1 MNKWIAIVVL
11 MICSGVA
18 LAQSVASA
26 QEDNRPGA
34 KEYKA
39 GEEAI
44 KKRDFDA
51 AITSFEAA
59 VKANPKLFASHYFL
73 GFAYQSKKNYPK
85 TAENFQ
91 MFLDQIGDT
100 KEASEMIANATR
112 QGGLA
117 FARAKDYQKAIP
129 LLTKAIE
136 AKPNDAEV
144 LYFLATS
151 EMRTGDNA
159 AAEQHFAKVN
169 QLQPEF
175 DMPFYFA
182 GFVAYS
188 NQDFAAAKPRLEK
201 YLALK
206 PDGEFAADSNYML
219 GLIATQGGQKG
230 IAKRH
235 LQKALQLKPDAKQ
248 ASQAHYILGSL
259 AAQSEDLEVARRH
272 FQRYLQLEPRGPQAE
287 EIRKFL
293 ADLK

>member
-1 MNKWIAIVVL
+1 MKKWVAIVVL
-11 MICSGVA
+11 VLCSGVA
-18 LAQSVASA
+18 LA

-34 KEYKA
+34 KEYKT
-39 GEEAI
+39 GEDAI
-44 KKRDFDA
+44 KKRDMDT
-51 AITSFEAA
+51 AITAFEAA

-73 GFAYQSKKNYPK
+73 GFAYQSKNNFEK

-91 MFLDQIGDT
+91 IFLDNIGDT
-100 KEASEMIANATR
+100 KEAAEMISNATR

-117 FARAKDYQKAIP
+117 YARSKQYEKAIP
-129 LLTKAIE
+129 LLSKAND

-151 EMRTGDNA
+151 EMRTDDNE
-159 AAEQHFAKVN
+159 AAERHFIKVT

-175 DMPFYFA
+175 DRPLYFA
-182 GFVAYS
+182 GFIAYS
-188 NQDFAAAKPRLEK
+188 DRDMATAKTRLEK
-201 YLALK
+201 YLEIK
-206 PDGEFAADSNYML
+206 PDGEFAGDSSYML
-219 GLIATQGGQKG
+219 GLIAIQDGQKSV
-230 IAKRH
+230 AKTH
-235 LQKALQLKPDAKQ
+235 LQNALKIKPDASQ

-259 AAQSEDLEVARRH
+259 AAQSEQLETARRH

>member
-1 MNKWIAIVVL
+1 MNKWVAMVVL
-11 MICSGVA
+11 VLFSGLA
-18 LAQSVASA
+18 LA

-39 GEEAI
+39 GQDAI
-44 KKRDFDA
+44 KKRDMDT

-59 VKANPKLFASHYFL
+59 VKANPKLFASYYFL
-73 GFAYQSKKNYPK
+73 GFAYQSKKDFEK
-85 TAENFQ
+85 TAASFHT
-91 MFLDQIGDT
+91 FLDKIGDT
-100 KEASEMIANATR
+100 EEAAEMITNATR

-117 FARAKDYQKAIP
+117 YARAKQHEKAIP
-129 LLTKAIE
+129 LLSKAND

-151 EMRTGDNA
+151 EMLTGDNE
-159 AAEQHFAKVN
+159 AAERHFAKVN

-175 DMPFYFA
+175 DRPFYFA

-188 NQDFAAAKPRLEK
+188 DQDMAAAKPRLEK
-201 YLALK
+201 YLELK
-206 PDGEFAADSNYML
+206 PDGEFAAESNYML
-219 GLIATQGGQKG
+219 GLIAIQDGQKSV
-230 IAKRH
+230 AKSH
-235 LQKALQLKPDAKQ
+235 LQKGLQLKPDAKQ

-259 AAQSEDLEVARRH
+259 AAQSEQLETARVH
-272 FQRYLQLEPRGPQAE
+272 FQKYLRLEPRGPQAE